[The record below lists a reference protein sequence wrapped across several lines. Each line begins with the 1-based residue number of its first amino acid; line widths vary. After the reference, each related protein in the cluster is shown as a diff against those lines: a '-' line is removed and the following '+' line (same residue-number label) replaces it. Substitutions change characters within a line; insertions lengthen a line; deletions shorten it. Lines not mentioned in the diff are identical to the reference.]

1 VSEKLGLKMNI
12 WIMESD
18 SGITLVYKPYMD
30 FPVNEDLVSGLLTA
44 LNQFTIVEFK
54 QGIESIEMGGLRWVY
69 IQDKDT
75 NLLFIGADSKE
86 VTAEILRARLDVI
99 RQTFIQKYANEKNK
113 WGTKWAGNVEIY
125 KPFESI
131 IDEYYSQ
138 WKQAERITTV
148 AEFFDIIGIFQQI
161 LNLIINVIE
170 AHLSENKKQI
180 IYNKIEEMFRQYS
193 ELEIVK
199 KNPEL
204 GKITFAKNVGFNIIG
219 IDPMNSDM
227 FLVEKQIINLIR
239 RITEVLKSEVGYFT
253 SLKYFIDENIFDYL
267 LSNFSLL
274 NDLNLFTFLL
284 QLFLIE

>member
-1 VSEKLGLKMNI
+1 MNI

-54 QGIESIEMGGLRWVY
+54 QGIDSIEMGGLRWVY
-69 IQDKDT
+69 IMDKET
-75 NLLFIGADSKE
+75 NLLFIGADTRE
-86 VTAEILRARLDVI
+86 VNGDILRSRLDVI
-99 RQTFIQKYANEKNK
+99 RQTFIQQYANENSK
-113 WGTKWAGNVEIY
+113 WGSKWAGNVEIY
-125 KPFESI
+125 KPFENI
-131 IDEYYSQ
+131 IDEYYTQ
-138 WKQAERITTV
+138 WKQAEHITDV

-161 LNLIINVIE
+161 LNLINNVIE
-170 AHLSENKKQI
+170 AHLSDKQKHH
-180 IYNKIEEMFRQYS
+180 IYDRIEEMFNQYS

-199 KNPEL
+199 NNPEL
-204 GKITFAKNVGFNIIG
+204 NKITFTRNVGFNIMG

-227 FLVEKQIINLIR
+227 YLVEKQIINLIR
-239 RITEVLKSEVGYFT
+239 RIAEILKTEVGYLT
-253 SLKYFIDENIFDYL
+253 SLKYFIEENIFDYL

-284 QLFLIE
+284 KLFLIK

>member
-1 VSEKLGLKMNI
+1 MNI

-69 IQDKDT
+69 IMDKDT
-75 NLLFIGADSKE
+75 NLLFIGADAKD

-99 RQTFIQKYANEKNK
+99 RQTFITQYANEKNR
-113 WGTKWAGNVEIY
+113 WGSKWAGNVEIY
-125 KPFESI
+125 KPFENV
-131 IDEYYSQ
+131 IDEFYSQ

-170 AHLSENKKQI
+170 AHLPEKKKQI
-180 IYNKIEEMFRQYS
+180 IYDRIEDIFRQYS
-193 ELEIVK
+193 HLEIVK

-204 GKITFAKNVGFNIIG
+204 SKIIFVKNVGFNIIG

-227 FLVEKQIINLIR
+227 YLVEKQIINLIR
-239 RITEVLKSEVGYFT
+239 NIVIILKAEEGYYP
-253 SLKYFIDENIFDYL
+253 SLKYFIEENIFDYL

-284 QLFLIE
+284 QLFLIK